1 MKQYTVYNKEG
12 KVLLSTFDEDKA
24 WVFFDPREGHTIDES
39 VDDDGGY
46 DEYKEGLGGDTNLAF
61 KYQ

>member
-1 MKQYTVYNKEG
+1 MKQYTVYNASKQ
-12 KVLLSTFDEDKA
+12 VLLHTFDEDKA
-24 WVFFDPREGHTIDES
+24 WEMFNPDAGHTIDES

-46 DEYKEGLGGDTNLAF
+46 DEYKEGDTNLAF